1 MECVYKKALKEYFDS
16 NDVGGCYAN
25 QVIAELK
32 NKGVYPL
39 AEELSQIESFLPKDK
54 IGAKPLSDE
63 SLQDIIDSGKDFF
76 DIDELPLKFLNY
88 EAKIFKS
95 PKFSSE

>member
-16 NDVGGCYAN
+16 NGVGGCYAN

-54 IGAKPLSDE
+54 IGAKSPSDE
-63 SLQDIIDSGKDFF
+63 NLQDMIDSGKDFF
-76 DIDELPLKFLNY
+76 DIPELPLRLSNN
-88 EAKIFKS
+88 KS
-95 PKFSSE
+95 EIVKERSFNSR